1 MNGMKLARVMA
12 MALVLATL
20 HPGGAVFAAESA
32 AAAGKEEARMH
43 WWRDARF
50 GMFIHWGLYAVPAG
64 EWQGKEVKSI
74 GEWIM
79 NNAAIPVADYEKLAR
94 DFNPLRFDA
103 AEWVRIAK
111 EAGMKYIV
119 ITTKHHDG
127 FCLFDSK
134 ETDYNIVKATPYAK
148 DIVRALSRE
157 CKRQGLKFCTYYSIM
172 DWHHPSQYPGKSKT
186 GDLAYNPSLMHPE
199 RKAAYVTYMKKQLR
213 ELIDKYD
220 TSVLWFDGEW
230 CDWWTEADG
239 KDLYA
244 YLRKLKPTLIINNR
258 VGKGRKGMEG
268 MSESGE
274 YCGDFGTPEQQI
286 PPSGFPGVD
295 WESCMTMNDTW
306 GFKRNDD
313 NWKSKQQLIRNLV
326 DAASKGGNFLLNI
339 GPTSGGLI
347 PSPSVERLEAVG
359 RWMKLNG
366 ESIYGTQ
373 ASPFEKQL
381 PWGRV
386 TRKTDRLYLHVY
398 NWPEEHKLFL
408 PPVQGKIVSAYL
420 LADPNKRPL
429 EVLQTKTEVKVVVPS
444 VSPDANDAVVVLKL
458 HGGKN

>member
-1 MNGMKLARVMA
+1 MKLARMMA
-12 MALVLATL
+12 MALFFGTLNLGGGTALAAD
-20 HPGGAVFAAESA
+20 PA
-32 AAAGKEEARMH
+32 AAKKDDARMR
-43 WWRDARF
+43 WWREARF

-79 NNAAIPVADYEKLAR
+79 NNAAIPVSDYEKLAQ
-94 DFNPLRFDA
+94 DFNPARFDA

-111 EAGMKYIV
+111 DAGMKYIV

-127 FCLFDSK
+127 FCMFDTK
-134 ETDYNIVKATPYAK
+134 ATDYNIVKATPYGK
-148 DIVRALSRE
+148 DVLRALSRE
-157 CKRQGLKFCTYYSIM
+157 CKRQGVKFCTYYSIM
-172 DWHHPSQYPGKSKT
+172 DWHHPSQFPGKSKT
-186 GDLAYNPSLMHPE
+186 GGLAYNPSQMHPE
-199 RKAAYVTYMKKQLR
+199 RKAEYIAYMKQQLR
-213 ELIDKYD
+213 ELISNYD
-220 TSVLWFDGEW
+220 TAVLWFDGEW

-244 YLRKLKPTLIINNR
+244 FLRKLKPSLIVNNR

-268 MSESGE
+268 MSTSAE

-313 NWKSKQQLIRNLV
+313 HWKSRQQLIRNLA
-326 DAASKGGNFLLNI
+326 DAASKGGNFLLNV

-347 PSPSVERLEAVG
+347 PPPSVERLEAVG
-359 RWMKLNG
+359 RWIKVNS
-366 ESIYGTQ
+366 EAIYDTK

-386 TRKTDRLYLHVY
+386 TRKSDRLYLHVFD
-398 NWPEEHKLFL
+398 WPAEHKLFL
-408 PPVQGKIVSAYL
+408 PPIQGKVTGAYL
-420 LADPNKRPL
+420 LADPNKRAL
-429 EVLQTKTEVKVVVPS
+429 EVLQTKTEVKIVVPS
-444 VSPDANDAVVVLKL
+444 VAPDANDSVVVVKIQ
-458 HGGKN
+458 GGKK

>member
-1 MNGMKLARVMA
+1 MKLARVMA
-12 MALVLATL
+12 MVLILGTL
-20 HPGGAVFAAESA
+20 NLGGAAFAADPA
-32 AAAGKEEARMH
+32 AAKKDDARMH
-43 WWRDARF
+43 WWREARF

-79 NNAAIPVADYEKLAR
+79 NNAAIPVSDYEKLAQ
-94 DFNPLRFDA
+94 DFNPARFDA

-111 EAGMKYIV
+111 DAGMKYIV

-127 FCLFDSK
+127 FCMFDTK
-134 ETDYNIVKATPYAK
+134 ATDYSIVKATPYGK
-148 DIVRALSRE
+148 DVLRALSRE
-157 CKRQGLKFCTYYSIM
+157 CKRQGVKFCTYYSIM
-172 DWHHPSQYPGKSKT
+172 DWHHPSQFPGKSKT
-186 GDLAYNPSLMHPE
+186 GGLAYNPSQMHPE
-199 RKAAYVTYMKKQLR
+199 RKAEYIAYMKQQLR
-213 ELIDKYD
+213 ELISNYD
-220 TSVLWFDGEW
+220 TAVLWFDGEW

-244 YLRKLKPTLIINNR
+244 FLRKLKPSLIVNNR

-268 MSESGE
+268 MSTSAE

-313 NWKSKQQLIRNLV
+313 HWKSRQQLIRNLA
-326 DAASKGGNFLLNI
+326 DAASKGGNFLLNV

-347 PSPSVERLEAVG
+347 PPPSVERLEAVG
-359 RWMKLNG
+359 RWMKVNS
-366 ESIYGTQ
+366 EAIYDTK

-381 PWGRV
+381 PWGSV
-386 TRKTDRLYLHVY
+386 TRKSDRLYLHVFD
-398 NWPEEHKLFL
+398 WPAEHKLFL
-408 PPVQGKIVSAYL
+408 PPVQGKVTGAYL
-420 LADPNKRPL
+420 LADPNKRAL
-429 EVLQTKTEVKVVVPS
+429 EVSQTKTEVKIVVPS
-444 VSPDANDAVVVLKL
+444 VAPDTNDSVVVMKI
-458 HGGKN
+458 HGGSK

>member
-1 MNGMKLARVMA
+1 MKLATVMGSILILG
-12 MALVLATL
+12 ALSL
-20 HPGGAVFAAESA
+20 GGSTAFAAGSTA
-32 AAAGKEEARMH
+32 MKKEDARMS
-43 WWRDARF
+43 WWREARF

-64 EWQGKEVKSI
+64 EWQGKEIKGI

-79 NNAAIPVADYEKLAR
+79 NSAAIPVSEYEKLAK
-94 DFNPLRFDA
+94 DFNPARFNA

-111 EAGMKYIV
+111 DAGMKYIV

-127 FCLFDSK
+127 FCLFDTK
-134 ETDYNIVKATPYAK
+134 ATTYNIVKASPYAK
-148 DIVRALSRE
+148 DVLKALSRE

-172 DWHHPSQYPGKSKT
+172 DWHHPSQFPGKSKT
-186 GDLAYNPSLMHPE
+186 GDLAYNPSQMYVE
-199 RKAAYVTYMKKQLR
+199 RKAEYIAFMKQQLR
-213 ELIDKYD
+213 ELIANYD
-220 TSVLWFDGEW
+220 TAVMWFDGEW

-244 YLRKLKPTLIINNR
+244 YLRKLKPSLIVNNR

-268 MSESGE
+268 LSKSSE

-306 GFKRNDD
+306 GFKRNDN

-326 DAASKGGNFLLNI
+326 DATSKGGNFLLNV

-347 PSPSVERLEAVG
+347 PLASIERLEAVG
-359 RWMKLNG
+359 RWMKTNG
-366 ESIYGTQ
+366 ESIYGTT

-386 TRKTDRLYLHVY
+386 TQKPERLYLHVF
-398 NWPEEHKLFL
+398 NWPETQKLVL
-408 PPVQGKIVSAYL
+408 PPVQAKITGAYL

-429 EVLQTKTEVKVVVPS
+429 VVSQTKSGVVVSVPS
-444 VSPDANDAVVVLKL
+444 VSPDANDAVVVVKTQD
-458 HGGKN
+458 GKR